1 MQVTVK
7 LFGALRE
14 FLPAGSSYNSCIL
27 ALADDANLS
36 EVLAL
41 LPIPQSKTFLVIF
54 NDQKIDRET
63 YAETKVSASDE
74 IVLLPPIKGG

>member
-14 FLPAGSSYNSCIL
+14 FLPAGSSFKSCKL
-27 ALADDANLS
+27 TLADDADLS

-41 LPIPQSKTFLVIF
+41 LPIPQSKPFLVIF
-54 NDQKIDRET
+54 NDLKIDRDV
-63 YAETKVSASDE
+63 YAGTKVSATDE